1 MIVAINCTRSCAAI
15 GFVPH
20 ASVPLPRML
29 LWSSDRAASSKRI
42 RAGVFS
48 LSHRDGTSAAGP
60 AGASVRAANGRVRFD
75 RVLHPGPADPDA
87 ATTASC
93 GPNHGLMGTWLL
105 RKSE

>member
-29 LWSSDRAASSKRI
+29 LWSGDRAASSQRI
-42 RAGVFS
+42 RAGVCS
-48 LSHRDGTSAAGP
+48 LSRGDATSAART
-60 AGASVRAANGRVRFD
+60 AWTSARAADGRVRFD

-87 ATTASC
+87 ATTASRC
-93 GPNHGLMGTWLL
+93 SNHGLMGVWLL